1 MMILLTNTKKGGENL
16 GCDAVKINNQLWL
29 WMNGGHLESSGVK
42 AVVNPVR
49 GHQAGVI
56 MEDVKS

>member
-1 MMILLTNTKKGGENL
+1 M
-16 GCDAVKINNQLWL
+16 GCDAVKINNQLWLWL

-42 AVVNPVR
+42 AVVNPVSESITQR

-56 MEDVKS
+56 MDDVKS